1 MTAAPRGR
9 ARARAWR
16 LLLVL
21 LASTILAPDPVPE
34 AHGHEAR
41 PAYLEIRETT
51 PGRYRI
57 LWRTPLFSG
66 MRLPIALQLPA
77 GVRDVVEPA
86 ERVLPDSVVERRVIE
101 APGASLAGRRIAF
114 LGLESSITDVLVRV
128 SLAGGAPSTTLVH
141 PSRPWVEIAAAG
153 GAAAVAGAYFQHG
166 LEHILLGYDHLL
178 FVLAL
183 MLIVRSTRARLATVT
198 AFTAAHSITLAL
210 ATLGLVRLPGP
221 PVEATIALSIVL
233 LAREVVLVQR
243 GETSATA
250 RAPWVVAFVFG
261 LLHGFG
267 FAGAMSAM
275 GVPRGDVPL
284 ALLSFNVG
292 VEVGQLAFIAT
303 VLALATLAR
312 RAAATLATGMER
324 AAPFGI
330 GILAAFWFFER
341 LAGFR

>member
-86 ERVLPDSVVERRVIE
+86 ERVLSDSVVERRVIE

-141 PSRPWVEIAAAG
+141 PSRPWVEIAAAR

-183 MLIVRSTRARLATVT
+183 MLIVRSTRA
-198 AFTAAHSITLAL
+198 
-210 ATLGLVRLPGP
+210 LGGRVRL
-221 PVEATIALSIVL
+221 
-233 LAREVVLVQR
+233 
-243 GETSATA
+243 
-250 RAPWVVAFVFG
+250 
-261 LLHGFG
+261 
-267 FAGAMSAM
+267 
-275 GVPRGDVPL
+275 
-284 ALLSFNVG
+284 
-292 VEVGQLAFIAT
+292 
-303 VLALATLAR
+303 
-312 RAAATLATGMER
+312 RAAARLRLRGRDVGDGR
-324 AAPFGI
+324 AARRRATR
-330 GILAAFWFFER
+330 AALLQRGGRGRSAR
-341 LAGFR
+341 LHRHGARARDARPARRGDARDGHGARGAVRDRDPAGPAARRTSCVISATVNRSAWRDSALSSRRRLQIRAEAPSKVTQ